1 MDTKNRINHA
11 LYDPS
16 WDYDGANR
24 VRPTGAKMVL
34 TGEYTAEMANALYCP
49 ECFTPISR
57 SPKDKDR
64 FSNGR
69 TCCFMHRSA
78 YREVYCSLRT
88 PHADG
93 KRYLTEEDAK
103 AAIASDQLAIISSFM
118 QDRPSKPDG
127 NSEPYGQSAVEDED
141 GPDAA
146 IPIGRHRGEEF
157 ALPSKITTIGGLCRR
172 FDANLYKYFVL
183 PNTDVARKL
192 TDILIDIATV
202 TDECEIPR
210 LYYGTILHSWNA
222 GLTPKPSN
230 IRMTR
235 LQPHPNIQDFTIK
248 VQASEQEDK
257 GINDKSAGRIVLFW
271 GKITANG
278 IGLAVS
284 RLAWGE
290 FALLPEKYQKLLTAT

>member
-11 LYDPS
+11 LHDPNWNYDES
-16 WDYDGANR
+16 NR
-24 VRPTGAKMVL
+24 VRPTGGKMVL
-34 TGEYTAEMANALYCP
+34 TGEYSAEMANALYCP

-69 TCCFMHRSA
+69 ACCFVHRPA
-78 YREVYCSLRT
+78 HREVYCSLRT
-88 PHADG
+88 PHAEG
-93 KRYLTEEDAK
+93 KQYLTEEDAK
-103 AAIASDQLAIISSFM
+103 EAIASDQLAIISSFM
-118 QDRPSKPDG
+118 QDRPSKHDG
-127 NSEPYGQSAVEDED
+127 TAEPYGQSAVEDED
-141 GPDAA
+141 GPDAT

-157 ALPSKITTIGGLCRR
+157 SLPSKITTIGGLCRR

-192 TDILIDIATV
+192 SDVLIDIATV
-202 TDECEIPR
+202 TDECDVPR
-210 LYYGTILHSWNA
+210 LYYGIILRSRNA
-222 GLTPKPSN
+222 GQNPKPSN

-235 LQPHPNIQDFTIK
+235 LRAHPNVPDFTIK
-248 VQASEQEDK
+248 VQASDQEEK
-257 GINDKSAGRIVLFW
+257 GINDESAGRIVLFW
-271 GKITANG
+271 GEITASG

-290 FALLPEKYQKLLTAT
+290 FALLPEKYQKLLTVT